1 MSAPSKLEFDELCES
16 MQIFLHF
23 PDVEKDILEKV
34 EEFVEKILLSPA
46 QNGTRNSAQVMSDY
60 LNGQQNTLERIKVI
74 AGFSHGSREKL
85 KQIFKAIYPDDTR
98 SYSKAIEKDDQ
109 VRKKIAEFLVNP
121 DSEKNTVPAFV
132 RKSFALPEN
141 WTELL
146 QDRKY
151 LERIAYGNMQSLYSV
166 SIGNALEKKIN
177 SIVTKLGYEHQK
189 GSVKIVGGKEVDIAI
204 PNTDAPKIIIMSSYM
219 ITTSSAQSSRANEQ
233 AAMQDSIRAHNRL
246 PEQLDVSNVIFVNVI
261 DGGGWLDRR
270 KDLKRI
276 WQSSDYCLSYSRLS
290 DLESI
295 IKSAMP

>member
-1 MSAPSKLEFDELCES
+1 MAAPSKLGFNELCDS

-23 PDVEKDILEKV
+23 PDAEKRILQEVKKSV
-34 EEFVEKILLSPA
+34 NKILLSSA
-46 QNGTRNSAQVMSDY
+46 QNGGRLPAQVMSDY
-60 LNGQQNTLERIKVI
+60 LDGKQNTLERIKVI
-74 AGFSHGSREKL
+74 IGFSYGSREKL

-98 SYSKAIEKDDQ
+98 SYHKAIEKDAQ
-109 VRKKIAEFLVNP
+109 IRNRIAEFLVNP
-121 DSEKNTVPAFV
+121 DSERNTVPAFV

-141 WTELL
+141 WIELL
-146 QDRKY
+146 QDKKY

-166 SIGNALEKKIN
+166 SIGNALEEEIN
-177 SIVTKLGYEHQK
+177 HFVTKLGYEHQK

-233 AAMQDSIRAHNRL
+233 ALMQDSIRTHNRL

-261 DGGGWLDRR
+261 DGGGWIDRR

-290 DLESI
+290 DLENI
-295 IKSAMP
+295 IKSVML